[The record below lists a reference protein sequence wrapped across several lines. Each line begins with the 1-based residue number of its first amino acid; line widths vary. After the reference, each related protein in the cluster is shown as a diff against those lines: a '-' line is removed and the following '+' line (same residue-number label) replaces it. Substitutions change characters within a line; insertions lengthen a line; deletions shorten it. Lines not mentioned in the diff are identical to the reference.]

1 MFPGSQQH
9 QLATLAKEDDKIVG
23 ALGTTKAELIM
34 EGQCGDCSV
43 RYDLILYLGCF
54 YLRTVLP
61 SSFYHNLTFSIF
73 DFIFTHQSIKIR
85 NMANDAQDKVK
96 ALLQGFSVDEI
107 ASLLAGADVY
117 KFLSVNILIPI
128 AEIV

>member
-1 MFPGSQQH
+1 
-9 QLATLAKEDDKIVG
+9 
-23 ALGTTKAELIM
+23 
-34 EGQCGDCSV
+34 
-43 RYDLILYLGCF
+43 
-54 YLRTVLP
+54 
-61 SSFYHNLTFSIF
+61 
-73 DFIFTHQSIKIR
+73 
-85 NMANDAQDKVK
+85 MANDAQDKVK